1 MTQSIGTRRLAIC
14 AIALLALGL
23 AVIDARQNPGQ
34 PVFRSAT
41 AAVTLD
47 VVVRDRTG
55 EPVMGLTID
64 DFEVVEAGAPQKI
77 LGLDAGG
84 SGTPNLETAVPRMSP
99 RVEGDGTQSLVAL
112 NFDQRSHQG
121 RKPAVDAAR
130 SLVDSLQSDE
140 YLGVFSMDLRA
151 TMEAPFTQDRA
162 EIRRA
167 LDVILASPSVSPMT
181 MAMTGVA
188 ETNGPSGP
196 DRTQGGGTRDEMTAR
211 MSAPGEVEH
220 YAGAQA
226 ASLLDAIS
234 RLSRFPGRRSIVL
247 FSEGL
252 FVTPRLEGVIARALA
267 ENVAVYT
274 INASGLVASRRVVPV
289 DRKIDRREL
298 TSSSRRGRESWRYG
312 FLEMDPTRG
321 LGPLAGHTG
330 GFLVANT
337 NDLTKALASITAD
350 RRSYYLLGYSSS
362 NPVLD
367 GSTRQI
373 EVRVTRPGLSVR
385 ARTGYVAAPAAVP

>member
-1 MTQSIGTRRLAIC
+1 MSQLLRPVLRAGCT
-14 AIALLALGL
+14 LALVGITL
-23 AVIDARQNPGQ
+23 TIASARQKPDQ
-34 PVFRSAT
+34 PIFRSAT

-55 EPVMGLTID
+55 QPVTGLTID
-64 DFEVVEAGAPQKI
+64 DFEVVEDGVPQKI
-77 LGLDAGG
+77 VRLDAGD
-84 SGTPNLETAVPRMSP
+84 SGVPAPPAAPRMSP
-99 RVEGDGTQSLVAL
+99 RVEGDGTLSLVAL
-112 NFDQRSHQG
+112 IFEQMSHQG
-121 RKPAVDAAR
+121 RKPASDAAR
-130 SLVDSLQSDE
+130 SLVEALQSDE
-140 YLGVFSMDLRA
+140 FLGVFSMDLRA
-151 TMEAPFTQDRA
+151 TMAAAFTQDRD

-167 LDVILASPSVSPMT
+167 LDVILETPSVSPMT
-181 MAMTGVA
+181 TAMTGVA
-188 ETNGPSGP
+188 ETNGPVGP
-196 DRTQGGGTRDEMTAR
+196 DRTQGGGARDAMTAR
-211 MSAPGEVEH
+211 LSTPSEVEH
-220 YAGAQA
+220 FGGAQA
-226 ASLLDAIS
+226 ASLMDAIS

-252 FVTPRLEGVIARALA
+252 FVSPRLEGVIARALA
-267 ENVAVYT
+267 ENVAVYA
-274 INASGLVASRRVVPV
+274 INASGLGASRRVVPV
-289 DRKIDRREL
+289 DHKIDRREL
-298 TSSSRRGRESWRYG
+298 TSSSRRGKESWRYG

-373 EVRVTRPGLSVR
+373 EVRVKRQGLSVR
-385 ARTGYVAAPAAVP
+385 ARTGYVAAPAAGQ